1 MLCINAFKSNISIMD
16 ENDKMECSLN
26 VFKTLY
32 KIDILNVQRTF
43 LEHIFV
49 CWEDFG
55 VPLRAL
61 KH

>member
-1 MLCINAFKSNISIMD
+1 MD